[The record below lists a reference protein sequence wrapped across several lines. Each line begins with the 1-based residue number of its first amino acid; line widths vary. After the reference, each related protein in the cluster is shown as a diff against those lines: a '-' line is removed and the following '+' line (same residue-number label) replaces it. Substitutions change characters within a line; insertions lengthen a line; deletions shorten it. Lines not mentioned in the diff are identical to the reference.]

1 MELKEYTP
9 AIRIKAGELVCDAV
23 YYNKVAGARGWYT
36 PTQGEDAKTVVRV
49 QQVVA
54 ANLTL
59 APISATN
66 ALPSGMSKTN
76 KKKATAIHAV
86 KLVAQEHQE
95 ILEEINRREA
105 TAHDDVDEDALD
117 DEEDDEDDEHEEG
130 NAASEDGEE

>member
-1 MELKEYTP
+1 M
-9 AIRIKAGELVCDAV
+9 
-23 YYNKVAGARGWYT
+23 
-36 PTQGEDAKTVVRV
+36 VRE
-49 QQVVA
+49 QAVA

-95 ILEEINRREA
+95 ILEEINRREVA
-105 TAHDDVDEDALD
+105 AYDDVEEDASD
-117 DEEDDEDDEHEEG
+117 DEGEDDDDEDEEG